1 MNNKIH
7 KYLIPATLKDL
18 QAELLN
24 LLKIVDRI
32 CRENKIEYWLDAGT
46 LLGAVRH
53 KGFIPWD
60 DDIDIGVPAG
70 DYHRLIS
77 VLDIESK
84 NNKNI
89 FLYSEHN
96 NVPKIT
102 PERLATT
109 KMVMRR
115 GRKIVGC
122 FIDIFPVRIINRADR
137 QKDQNIPNIN
147 EYFVFGS
154 VASGATIQSRYIK
167 NTLKSAIIEKQ
178 KFTQYYYFDYL
189 PSCNYRTPESIVATI
204 STTSN
209 DAVCDTDTYFPYAD
223 IFPLRKITF
232 EGMESF
238 APSSFENYLGTVY
251 GDYMTLPPKSKQI
264 SKHANELYFCNSKQ
278 FTLTS
283 TSLALTRDVQS
294 FYRHPI
300 RRIFKKIIKK
310 MGIYENMKNWDK
322 ARRIRKYVKEK

>member
-89 FLYSEHN
+89 F
-96 NVPKIT
+96 
-102 PERLATT
+102 
-109 KMVMRR
+109 
-115 GRKIVGC
+115 
-122 FIDIFPVRIINRADR
+122 FI
-137 QKDQNIPNIN
+137 
-147 EYFVFGS
+147 
-154 VASGATIQSRYIK
+154 
-167 NTLKSAIIEKQ
+167 L
-178 KFTQYYYFDYL
+178 
-189 PSCNYRTPESIVATI
+189 
-204 STTSN
+204 
-209 DAVCDTDTYFPYAD
+209 
-223 IFPLRKITF
+223 
-232 EGMESF
+232 
-238 APSSFENYLGTVY
+238 
-251 GDYMTLPPKSKQI
+251 
-264 SKHANELYFCNSKQ
+264 
-278 FTLTS
+278 
-283 TSLALTRDVQS
+283 
-294 FYRHPI
+294 
-300 RRIFKKIIKK
+300 
-310 MGIYENMKNWDK
+310 
-322 ARRIRKYVKEK
+322 

>member
-89 FLYSEHN
+89 FS
-96 NVPKIT
+96 
-102 PERLATT
+102 
-109 KMVMRR
+109 
-115 GRKIVGC
+115 
-122 FIDIFPVRIINRADR
+122 IFVN
-137 QKDQNIPNIN
+137 
-147 EYFVFGS
+147 S
-154 VASGATIQSRYIK
+154 
-167 NTLKSAIIEKQ
+167 
-178 KFTQYYYFDYL
+178 
-189 PSCNYRTPESIVATI
+189 
-204 STTSN
+204 SN
-209 DAVCDTDTYFPYAD
+209 DF
-223 IFPLRKITF
+223 IF
-232 EGMESF
+232 
-238 APSSFENYLGTVY
+238 
-251 GDYMTLPPKSKQI
+251 QI
-264 SKHANELYFCNSKQ
+264 
-278 FTLTS
+278 
-283 TSLALTRDVQS
+283 
-294 FYRHPI
+294 
-300 RRIFKKIIKK
+300 
-310 MGIYENMKNWDK
+310 
-322 ARRIRKYVKEK
+322 KYVSLVVSK